1 MEDFILAKSKR
12 CFCKAVAAAFLS
24 TGLCLSAFP
33 AIAAPASDASSTVFP
48 QIQKHLREVATMT
61 AHFVQVDRNGQALDG
76 SLTLKKPGLIR
87 FQYQKDVP
95 LLVVGDGKALVM
107 IDYSV
112 RQVSRWPIGDSP
124 LSILID
130 PSKDI
135 ASYAALTSD
144 DGKNIVITGHDPKHP
159 DFGTI
164 AINFQRDKSAPAQL
178 MLMGWTVIDAQNNR
192 SQIILSE
199 QKFNQPVSNNM
210 FRWNDPRGNN
220 GPR

>member
-1 MEDFILAKSKR
+1 M
-12 CFCKAVAAAFLS
+12 
-24 TGLCLSAFP
+24 
-33 AIAAPASDASSTVFP
+33 AAPANEASSTIFP
-48 QIQKHLREVATMT
+48 QIQKHLREVSTMT
-61 AHFVQVDRNGQALDG
+61 AHFIQVDRNGQALEG
-76 SLTLKKPGLIR
+76 NLTLKKPGLIR

-135 ASYAALTSD
+135 AGYATLTSD
-144 DGKNIVITGHDPKHP
+144 DGKNIIITGRDPKHP

-164 AINFQRDKSAPAQL
+164 AIDFQRDRSAPAQL